1 MPTKTNHKSK
11 GFLFR
16 KRYLFPAAG
25 LLLLVLLLILLA
37 LFLPVK
43 KDDFSME
50 VKVSGSSVST
60 AESITLDCS
69 LTNRSFRK
77 IPVYYS
83 EPIFLYSVG
92 DYSEGTE
99 LVPIPDTLQP
109 GESLTRKIVIP
120 PGLPAGKHTIT
131 VLASVSTRILPENDV
146 GKEFRYTE
154 KIEIE
159 VSESSLM
166 IHP

>member
-25 LLLLVLLLILLA
+25 LFLLLLLLILLA
-37 LFLPVK
+37 LFRPVK
-43 KDDFSME
+43 KDDFFME

-60 AESITLDCS
+60 AESLTLDCS

-83 EPIFLYSVG
+83 EPIFLYSAG

-99 LVPIPDTLQP
+99 LVPVPDTLQP